1 MNEELKL
8 IESIIVHAEDERT
21 RRSWA
26 EDDTGC
32 KNLDRICDA
41 AQRLK
46 ELLKKHDVSVP
57 EKYWDAMKEAQ
68 WKFL

>member
-1 MNEELKL
+1 MDEELKL

-21 RRSWA
+21 SRSWV
-26 EDDTGC
+26 EDYTGW

-46 ELLKKHDVSVP
+46 ELHKKYDVSVP
-57 EKYWDAMKEAQ
+57 EKYWDAMKET
-68 WKFL
+68 